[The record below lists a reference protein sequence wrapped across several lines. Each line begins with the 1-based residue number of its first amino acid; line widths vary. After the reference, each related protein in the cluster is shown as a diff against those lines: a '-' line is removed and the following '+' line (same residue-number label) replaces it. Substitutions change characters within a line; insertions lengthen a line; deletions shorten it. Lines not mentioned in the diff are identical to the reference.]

1 MVLVNLFIVANF
13 VIRAAK
19 SITIIA
25 IIAKAIINTVVIT
38 KSFIEATAVVVANLI
53 NWIFNFT

>member
-38 KSFIEATAVVVANLI
+38 KSFIEATVVVVANLI
-53 NWIFNFT
+53 N